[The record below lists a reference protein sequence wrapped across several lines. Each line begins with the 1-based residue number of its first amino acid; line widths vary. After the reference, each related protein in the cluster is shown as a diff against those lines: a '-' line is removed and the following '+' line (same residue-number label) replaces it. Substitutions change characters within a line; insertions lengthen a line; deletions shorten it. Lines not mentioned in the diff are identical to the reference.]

1 MEKKITL
8 DDGAQI
14 LKSVDIEYASKF
26 YKKISAVNYIL
37 FNAEIIHG
45 FLGNI
50 EGNIFKLYY
59 LKLAKGTE
67 LDFPLKGNGDWVLV
81 DGEYLESLSNSELLR
96 VNQEID
102 NFKKFDY
109 ERRKSRR
116 HLANQNKSYGE
127 SPYSEED
134 WECLIQ
140 EEIQRE
146 WVVLEEIYNIIKQ
159 KLLSKH

>member
-1 MEKKITL
+1 MKEKITL
-8 DDGAQI
+8 DDKALI
-14 LKSVDIEYASKF
+14 LNSVDIKEVSEF
-26 YKKISAVNYIL
+26 YKQISTVNYIL
-37 FNAEIIHG
+37 FDAEIIQG
-45 FLGNI
+45 FLGDI
-50 EGNIFKLYY
+50 QGNIFKLYY
-59 LKLAKGTE
+59 LKLIEGTE
-67 LDFPLKGNGDWVLV
+67 LHFPLKGNGDWVLV
-81 DGEYLESLSNSELLR
+81 DEEYLESLSNYELVR

-127 SPYSEED
+127 SLYSEEN

-146 WVVLEEIYNIIKQ
+146 WGVLEGIYNIIKQ
-159 KLLSKH
+159 KL